1 MILMVGLMIV
11 LMALGV
17 RIFYAIALSAI
28 VYVLLMTDMTL
39 LVLCQRISSG
49 ADSIVMLAVPFFL
62 LAGELMN
69 KGGITDRLVRFAMAM
84 IGQVRGGLS
93 LVVVVVNMLMAAV
106 SGAAIASGAAI
117 GSVMVPNMVKQGYPR
132 GYAGAINAAAAT
144 IGPVI
149 PPSVGFIIYASV
161 SNASVGKLF
170 IAGTIPGILAGIL
183 MMVAGYFLAIKNGY
197 PSGEKRNRAE
207 VWASFK
213 SASWSL
219 LMPVII
225 LGGIISGIVTPTEAG
240 VIAVV
245 YGLIVGMFIHKEIRI
260 SDIPGMLVSTAK
272 STSQIMVIIAGAAA
286 FGWLIT
292 REVNPTEFIAAFTGL
307 TQNKTV
313 LLLALLSIILL
324 LGTVMEGGS
333 IMIILTPLLLPV
345 LASYGI
351 NVIHFGVVFQLGI
364 MIGLLTPPV
373 GMLLFVISGAGKVSL
388 NEILKNIW
396 PFYLVLVFIM
406 LLVAFI
412 PDLSLWLVEVLGE
425 NIK

>member
-28 VYVLLMTDMTL
+28 VYVLLMTDMSL
-39 LVLCQRISSG
+39 LVLCQRVSSG

-93 LVVVVVNMLMAAV
+93 FVVVVVNMLMAAV

-170 IAGTIPGILAGIL
+170 IAGTIPGILAGLL
-183 MMVAGYFLAIKNGY
+183 MMVAGYILAIKNGY
-197 PSGEKRNRAE
+197 PSGEKRNRTE
-207 VWASFK
+207 VWASLK

-245 YGLIVGMFIHKEIRI
+245 YGLIVGIFIHKAIKINE
-260 SDIPGMLVSTAK
+260 IPGMLVNTAK

-292 REVNPTEFIAAFTGL
+292 REVNPTEFISAFTSF
-307 TQNKTV
+307 TQNKTI
-313 LLLALLSIILL
+313 LLLALLSVILL

-345 LASYGI
+345 LASYEI
-351 NVIHFGVVFQLGI
+351 NIIHFGVIFQLGI

-388 NEILKNIW
+388 NDILKKIW
-396 PFYLVLVFIM
+396 PFYFVMVFIL
-406 LLVAFI
+406 LLVTFI
-412 PDLSLWLVEVLGE
+412 PDLSLWLVEVLGA

>member
-197 PSGEKRNRAE
+197 PSGEKRNSAE

>member
-1 MILMVGLMIV
+1 MILLIGLMIV

-17 RIFYAIALSAI
+17 RIFYAIALSSI
-28 VYVLLMTDMTL
+28 IYVLLMTDMSL
-39 LVLCQRISSG
+39 LVLSQRIGSG

-69 KGGITDRLVRFAMAM
+69 KGGITDRLVRFAMSM

-93 LVVVVVNMLMAAV
+93 FVVVVVNMIMAAV

-117 GSVMVPNMVKQGYPR
+117 GSVMVPNMVKQGYSR

-170 IAGTIPGILAGIL
+170 IAGTIPGILAGLL
-183 MMVAGYFLAIKNGY
+183 MMVAGYFIAVKRGY
-197 PSGEKRNRAE
+197 PSGEKRNRKE
-207 VWASFK
+207 MWTSLK
-213 SASWSL
+213 SAGWSL
-219 LMPVII
+219 LMPIII

-245 YGLIVGMFIHKEIRI
+245 YGLIIGMFIHKDI
-260 SDIPGMLVSTAK
+260 SLKDIPEMLVNTAK
-272 STSQIMVIIAGAAA
+272 GTAQIMVIIAGAAA
-286 FGWLIT
+286 FGWLIS
-292 REVNPTEFIAAFTGL
+292 REVNPSEFIGAFTGL
-307 TQNKTV
+307 TESRTILLIA
-313 LLLALLSIILL
+313 LLLFILL

-345 LASYGI
+345 LASYQI
-351 NVIHFGVVFQLGI
+351 DIIHFGVVFQLAI

-388 NEILKNIW
+388 NDILKNIW
-396 PFYLVLVFIM
+396 PFYIVLVAVL
-406 LLVAFI
+406 LLVTFI
-412 PDLSLWLVEVLGE
+412 PDLSLWLVNALGA

>member
-1 MILMVGLMIV
+1 MLLLVGLMILFMV
-11 LMALGV
+11 LGL
-17 RIFYAIALSAI
+17 RIFYAIALSSI
-28 VYVLLMTDMTL
+28 IYVLVATDMSL
-39 LVLCQRISSG
+39 LVIVQRVVTG
-49 ADSIVMLAVPFFL
+49 ADNIVMLAVPFFL

-69 KGGITDRLVRFAMAM
+69 KGGITDRLVRFALSM
-84 IGQVRGGLS
+84 IGQIRGGMS
-93 LVVVVVNMLMAAV
+93 FVVVIVNMIMAAV
-106 SGAAIASGAAI
+106 SGAAIASGAAV
-117 GSVMVPNMVKQGYPR
+117 GSVMIPNMEKQGYSR

-170 IAGTIPGILAGIL
+170 IAGTIPGLIAGIVL
-183 MMVAGYFLAIKNGY
+183 MFIGYIISVKRHF
-197 PSGEKRNRAE
+197 PSGEKRNKHE
-207 VWASFK
+207 MWASLK
-213 SASWSL
+213 DASWSL
-219 LMPVII
+219 FMPIII

-245 YGLIVGMFIHKEIRI
+245 YGLIVGMFIHKDIKLR
-260 SDIPGMLVSTAK
+260 DIPEMFANTAK
-272 STSQIMVIIAGAAA
+272 STAQIMVIIAGASA

-292 REVNPTEFIAAFTGL
+292 REVDPSQFIAAFTSF
-307 TQNKTV
+307 THSRTII
-313 LLLALLSIILL
+313 LLALLGFILI

-345 LASYGI
+345 LANYNI
-351 NVIHFGVVFQLGI
+351 DVIHFGVVFQLAI

-388 NEILKNIW
+388 NDILKNIW
-396 PFYLVLVFIM
+396 PFYIGLIFVT
-406 LLVAFI
+406 LLITFL
-412 PDLSLWLVEVLGE
+412 PDLSLWLVGVLGD

>member
-1 MILMVGLMIV
+1 MILLVALMI
-11 LMALGV
+11 LFMILGV
-17 RIFYAIALSAI
+17 RIFYAIALSSI
-28 VYVLLMTDMTL
+28 IYVLLATDMSL
-39 LVLCQRISSG
+39 LVIVQRITSG
-49 ADSIVMLAVPFFL
+49 ADTIVMLAVPFFL

-69 KGGITDRLVRFAMAM
+69 KGGITDRLVRFALAM
-84 IGQVRGGLS
+84 IGQVRGGMS
-93 LVVVVVNMLMAAV
+93 FVVVVVNMIMAAV
-106 SGAAIASGAAI
+106 SGAAIASGAAV
-117 GSVMVPNMVKQGYPR
+117 GSVMIPNMEKQGYSK
-132 GYAGAINAAAAT
+132 GFAGAINAAAAT

-170 IAGTIPGILAGIL
+170 IAGTIPGIIAGIVL
-183 MMVAGYFLAIKNGY
+183 MIIGYYFAVKRNY
-197 PSGEKRNRAE
+197 PAGEKRSTRE
-207 VWASFK
+207 MWISLK
-213 SASWSL
+213 KASWSL

-245 YGLIVGMFIHKEIRI
+245 YGLFVGMVIHKEIKWR
-260 SDIPGMLVSTAK
+260 DVPDMLSNTAK
-272 STSQIMVIIAGAAA
+272 STAQIMVIIAGAAA

-292 REVNPTEFIAAFTGL
+292 REVEPAQFIAAFTNL
-307 TQNKTV
+307 TGSRTV
-313 LLLALLSIILL
+313 LLLVLLLFILL

-345 LASYGI
+345 LTTYNI
-351 NVIHFGVVFQLGI
+351 DIIHFGVVFQLAI

-373 GMLLFVISGAGKVSL
+373 GMLLFVIVGAGKVSL

-396 PFYLVLVFIM
+396 PFYIGLFCVM
-406 LLVAFI
+406 LLVTFV
-412 PDLSLWLVEVLGE
+412 PDIALWLVDLLGE